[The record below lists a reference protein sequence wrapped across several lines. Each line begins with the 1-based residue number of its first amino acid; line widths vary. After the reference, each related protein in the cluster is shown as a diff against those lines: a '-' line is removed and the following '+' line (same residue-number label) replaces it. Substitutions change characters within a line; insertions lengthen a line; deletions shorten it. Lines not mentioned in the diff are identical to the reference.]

1 MWTFRPNRTCQVDRT
16 DTFGAG
22 YAYVGA
28 YASVKER
35 VIVRRTQ
42 DLLKLGL
49 DIRSPKEECSPCQQH
64 RQAPSRTKEIPG
76 PLPQGPGRIT

>member
-22 YAYVGA
+22 YAYA
-28 YASVKER
+28 PTYASVKER

-64 RQAPSRTKEIPG
+64 PSNTGGE
-76 PLPQGPGRIT
+76 QTGRKSEAHA